1 MSHTCSFYFGFHF
14 EYAFLQFPLHWIENF
29 AAFTFKLKPS
39 TRLPILK
46 FMLFGRLYLRPAFTF
61 QSTFTWFDP
70 LLTAYSSFVHF
81 HCHCYLHLFAFDF
94 HFQNIDE
101 CSFQL
106 TSTKRLQS
114 QAQRS
119 QGGLLT
125 QSLSNTGRWFVE
137 VSFCS
142 IFLFLTEKTWLHWK
156 EIHPCPNPH
165 LVYMNIIVFWFHCH
179 LWIPMFLKI
188 YFLQNVSKHIGCPTD
203 DMNKLVTCLKVLIF
217 FTFTFQIQYSFDY
230 KILNP
235 LHYIFGIIWALFQ
248 GEKTHQEIVLG
259 HNQFVVSQYFKKS
272 FFPLPSTFPLNKFCG
287 HIQFV
292 VVYLLLRHIC
302 LLSATLIMMNSRDY
316 LHSIKSLQ

>member
-1 MSHTCSFYFGFHF
+1 MSHACSIYF
-14 EYAFLQFPLHWIENF
+14 
-29 AAFTFKLKPS
+29 
-39 TRLPILK
+39 
-46 FMLFGRLYLRPAFTF
+46 
-61 QSTFTWFDP
+61 FDEFS
-70 LLTAYSSFVHF
+70 L
-81 HCHCYLHLFAFDF
+81 
-94 HFQNIDE
+94 
-101 CSFQL
+101 QL
-106 TSTKRLQS
+106 TSTKRSQS

-119 QGGLLT
+119 QGGLST

-217 FTFTFQIQYSFDY
+217 FYFYFSISIQFVY

-292 VVYLLLRHIC
+292 VVYLLLRHIF
-302 LLSATLIMMNSRDY
+302 LLSAIFIMMNSRNY
-316 LHSIKSLQ
+316 IH

>member
-1 MSHTCSFYFGFHF
+1 MRKDKKDISFDFQGESAGSASVTYHLLSPLSQRNVFEQNTIDVTHLFILLWLSFWICLPLISTSLDWKFRSLYFSVKTKHSTSHFKVHAIWQTLF
-14 EYAFLQFPLHWIENF
+14 EAC
-29 AAFTFKLKPS
+29 
-39 TRLPILK
+39 
-46 FMLFGRLYLRPAFTF
+46 LYCL

-101 CSFQL
+101 FSFQL

-119 QGGLLT
+119 QGGLST

-165 LVYMNIIVFWFHCH
+165 LVYMNIIAFWFQCH
-179 LWIPMFLKI
+179 LWIPIFLKI

-217 FTFTFQIQYSFDY
+217 F
-230 KILNP
+230 
-235 LHYIFGIIWALFQ
+235 
-248 GEKTHQEIVLG
+248 
-259 HNQFVVSQYFKKS
+259 YFYFS
-272 FFPLPSTFPLNKFCG
+272 IS
-287 HIQFV
+287 IQFW
-292 VVYLLLRHIC
+292 L
-302 LLSATLIMMNSRDY
+302 
-316 LHSIKSLQ
+316 